1 MKKVL
6 VALAVVVGL
15 GSSVAFAHV
24 TSEVQSVIQ
33 ALQDPQDEFTKIEV
47 KDLPQAVV
55 NTLAKDYERA
65 TIIRKSKFPQNPKRS
80 VRFSGK
86 GTKRSV
92 QKKESTQHSK
102 SRNKRFVMTSVS
114 AL

>member
-6 VALAVVVGL
+6 VVLAVVVGL

-65 TIIRKSKFPQNPKRS
+65 TIKEVFVAEKEIGKVYKVVLVLTKDDQSAEEVTVLLNEKGES
-80 VRFSGK
+80 V
-86 GTKRSV
+86 
-92 QKKESTQHSK
+92 E
-102 SRNKRFVMTSVS
+102 
-114 AL
+114 

>member
-1 MKKVL
+1 M
-6 VALAVVVGL
+6 VVGL

-24 TSEVQSVIQ
+24 TSEVQSVIL

-65 TIIRKSKFPQNPKRS
+65 TIKKCLLQRKKSA
-80 VRFSGK
+80 RFI
-86 GTKRSV
+86 
-92 QKKESTQHSK
+92 K
-102 SRNKRFVMTSVS
+102 SYWFLLKMTSP
-114 AL
+114 LKR